1 VAKSVNLGN
10 GRVLIGLDKFG
21 RVKDFYFHY
30 PGLENHISEHL
41 VHKIGIFVEDKFSWI
56 SERGWEIEIGCHE
69 VTMASDIK
77 AKNDELG
84 IELYFCDI
92 VYNEKNIFIRE
103 VTVNN
108 LFDRHRIV
116 KVFFN
121 QQFNIAQTRIGDT
134 AYYDPRDKVIIHYKG
149 RRVFLIN
156 AQADNKG
163 FSDYGVGL
171 LKTEGKDGTYRDAED
186 GSLSKN
192 GIEHG
197 QVDSVIAV
205 KIEVEPNSKHVFH
218 YWIVV
223 AKSIKRARFLNELV
237 LKRHPTS
244 IIKSTCDYWNAWV
257 KHQNFSFYGL
267 GPPIVELFNRS
278 LINIRTHVSDN
289 GAIIASGDSDL
300 LQFGRDTYAYVWP
313 RDAAFTAIALERA
326 GDFNASRRFFKF
338 CSEIITPDGYFM
350 HKYRPNGAL
359 GSSWHPWVKN
369 GREQIPIQEDETA
382 LVIYALWQHYVLS
395 KDLEFVEEVYNS
407 LIKKAAEFMV
417 NYRNKKTGLPKPS
430 YDLWE
435 QTYGVSTFTCST
447 VYGALHAAAKF
458 ANLLG
463 KTSSEEKYLRTA
475 EEVKKGI
482 LEHLYDKKEGIFYK
496 QLDYTS
502 GEPVV
507 DRTIDMSSLYGMF
520 KFEVLPINDANL
532 KKAMEKTT
540 ERLEIKTDIGGIA
553 RYEGDAYHFSGG
565 NIAGNPWVITAMWLA
580 QYHVALAKKESDLEI
595 VKKWISWVLKIASK
609 SGVLP
614 EQINPYTGEHLS
626 AAPLAW
632 SHAEFV
638 TTIIEYLEKIEEL
651 GICKACYPLN

>member
-1 VAKSVNLGN
+1 MKSVNLGN
-10 GRVLIGLDKFG
+10 GKILIGLDNFG
-21 RVKDFYFHY
+21 QVKDFYYHY
-30 PGLENHISEHL
+30 PGLENHVSEHL
-41 VHKIGIFVEDKFSWI
+41 VHKIGIFVEDRFSWLDDG
-56 SERGWEIEIGCHE
+56 SWEIIIDCQKG
-69 VTMASDIK
+69 TMASDIK
-77 AKNDELG
+77 AVNNALG
-84 IELYFCDI
+84 IELFFKDI
-92 VYNEKNIFIRE
+92 VYNEKDIFIRE
-103 VTVNN
+103 VTVHN
-108 LFDRHRIV
+108 LFDRHRVV

-121 QQFNIAQTRIGDT
+121 QQFNIAKTHIGDT
-134 AYYDPRDKVIIHYKG
+134 AYYDTRDKVIVHYKG

-156 AQADNKG
+156 ALIDNDG
-163 FSDYGVGL
+163 FNDYGVGL
-171 LKTEGKDGTYRDAED
+171 LRTEGKDGTYRDAED
-186 GSLSKN
+186 GLLSKN

-205 KIEVEPNSKHVFH
+205 EVEIEPKSKHIFH

-223 AKSIKRARFLNELV
+223 AKSIEGVRRLNELV

-267 GPPIVELFNRS
+267 GLPIVDLFNRS
-278 LINIRTHVSDN
+278 LINIRTHVSNN

-338 CSEIITPDGYFM
+338 CSKIITPDGYFM

-382 LVIYALWQHYVLS
+382 LVIYALWQHYILS

-417 NYRNKKTGLPKPS
+417 NYRDKETGLPKPS

-447 VYGALHAAAKF
+447 VYGALLATANFAK
-458 ANLLG
+458 LLG
-463 KTSSEEKYLRTA
+463 KVSSEKKYIRTA

-482 LEHLYDKKEGIFYK
+482 LKNLYDKEERIFYK
-496 QLDYTS
+496 QIDWTS
-502 GEPVV
+502 GEGII
-507 DRTIDMSSLYGMF
+507 DKTIDTSSVYGIF
-520 KFEVLPINDANL
+520 KFKVLPVDEAKL
-532 KKAMEKTT
+532 KKAIEKTID
-540 ERLEIKTDIGGIA
+540 RLEVKTDIGGIA
-553 RYEGDAYHFSGG
+553 RYEGDAYHACGG
-565 NIAGNPWVITAMWLA
+565 NVPGNPWIITTMWLA
-580 QYHVALAKKESDLEI
+580 QYYIALAKSESDMEP
-595 VKKWISWVLKIASK
+595 VRRWISWALKVASK

-614 EQINPYTGEHLS
+614 EQVNPYSGEHLS
-626 AAPLAW
+626 AAPLTW

-638 TTIIEYLEKIEEL
+638 TTIIEYLEKLEEL